1 MRRLSAALAALILA
15 AVTAAVVPLA
25 GGRANTAAAHPL
37 GNFTVNRYA
46 RIELGPDTISVR
58 YVVDMAEIPAF
69 QEEDA
74 LDTDGDGDIG
84 EAERAAYSGSAARQI
99 AGGLDLRVGD
109 RAIDLTSTSASV
121 AFPPGQGGL
130 DTLRLE
136 IDYVASMPAGW
147 ADARPSVTFRDG
159 NDTSRLGWRE
169 IVVRASAGVALEGAT
184 VPETDITNELRAY
197 PSGALSNPLD
207 MREATFGVAP
217 GDGSAAPL
225 TAAPGTTIRA
235 RGGDAFT
242 ALAGAEKLSPLFI
255 AGALA
260 IAFGFGA
267 LHALGPGHGK
277 TIVAAYLVGER
288 GRPRHALLLGLTVT
302 ATHTSSVFALAL
314 VTLFASQFIVPE
326 RLYPWLTLVSGL
338 SVVVVGASVLLS
350 RLRGAHT
357 AAHDHD
363 HAAADGPVTLRSLL
377 LLGVSGGI
385 VPCPSALVV
394 LLGAISLHR
403 VAMGLALVTAFSFGL
418 AFVLSAIG
426 LALVW
431 TKRALAARRGP
442 ADGQRRGLAAW
453 AQRVAPL
460 LPTGSAIAIVGVG
473 MVITVRAVSAGLGS

>member
-1 MRRLSAALAALILA
+1 
-15 AVTAAVVPLA
+15 
-25 GGRANTAAAHPL
+25 
-37 GNFTVNRYA
+37 
-46 RIELGPDTISVR
+46 
-58 YVVDMAEIPAF
+58 
-69 QEEDA
+69 
-74 LDTDGDGDIG
+74 
-84 EAERAAYSGSAARQI
+84 
-99 AGGLDLRVGD
+99 
-109 RAIDLTSTSASV
+109 
-121 AFPPGQGGL
+121 
-130 DTLRLE
+130 
-136 IDYVASMPAGW
+136 MPAGW

-169 IVVRASAGVALEGAT
+169 IVVRASAGVAVEGVT
-184 VPETDITNELRAY
+184 VPATDITNELRAY

-207 MREATFGVAP
+207 VREATFGVAP
-217 GDGSAAPL
+217 GDGSFVPL
-225 TAAPGTTIRA
+225 TDAPGTTIRA

-288 GRPRHALLLGLTVT
+288 GQPRHALLLGLTVT

-350 RLRGAHT
+350 RLRGAH
-357 AAHDHD
+357 AADHGHDHDHPHD

-442 ADGQRRGLAAW
+442 AGGRRRGLAAW

-473 MVITVRAVSAGLGS
+473 MVMTVRAVSAGLGL